1 MTNRIYNKEAFV
13 QSALFNG
20 SLLEY
25 PTGAMLGTD
34 LDLIAE
40 RRGNFVVAETKKFWD
55 GEATIPFGQQLMLK
69 RLNQQ
74 LENSTLFYIAT
85 DSYSATNP
93 DDHIWY
99 ITIDEMEKNP
109 SQNQRLLKKEIMH
122 KISKKKFNALVNN
135 IINGGSLFA

>member
-1 MTNRIYNKEAFV
+1 MNNTIYNKEAFV

-20 SLLEY
+20 SLLEC

-40 RRGNFVVAETKKFWD
+40 RRGNFVIAETKRFWD

-74 LENSTLFYIAT
+74 LENSTTFYIAT
-85 DSYSATNP
+85 DSYNATNP

-99 ITIDEMEKNP
+99 VTVDEME
-109 SQNQRLLKKEIMH
+109 QNSNSRLLTKDIMH
-122 KISKKKFNALVNN
+122 ETTKKDFNALANC
-135 IINGGSLFA
+135 IITGGALCA